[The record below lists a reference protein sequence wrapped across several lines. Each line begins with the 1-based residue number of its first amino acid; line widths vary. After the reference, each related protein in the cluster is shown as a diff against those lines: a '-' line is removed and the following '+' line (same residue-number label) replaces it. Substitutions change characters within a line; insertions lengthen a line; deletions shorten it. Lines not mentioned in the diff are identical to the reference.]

1 MTELEFKNIELYKE
15 QYLFEHERRI
25 FYDRL
30 IQYPTTLLV
39 IFIGASLYSF
49 NKYFPNG
56 INEFCW
62 KSDWLFIC
70 VFGLFGITTI
80 ITIWFLGIM
89 FHGFTRSYQY
99 LPLSGDLKKHELGLY
114 KYYYKYS
121 EKNKYKEKREDAK
134 NKTCEKFIEN
144 LKKYYITITEVN
156 QKINDKRADSYYLTR
171 TFLFVNLILLIVLGV
186 IGYLK

>member
-1 MTELEFKNIELYKE
+1 
-15 QYLFEHERRI
+15 
-25 FYDRL
+25 
-30 IQYPTTLLV
+30 
-39 IFIGASLYSF
+39 
-49 NKYFPNG
+49 
-56 INEFCW
+56 
-62 KSDWLFIC
+62 
-70 VFGLFGITTI
+70 
-80 ITIWFLGIM
+80 M